1 MKIKSV
7 KTQLSLFLALFAI
20 YTYFIEKNPLFLL
33 GILVAVFASVA
44 LDSII
49 NYLKNKKFS
58 ITESSIVTGLIIGYV
73 ISSDEFWWVIAL
85 ASIFAIAS
93 KHLIRFRK
101 LHIFNPAAFGIFL
114 TVMLFGAYTQWNT
127 AYSWHIIIPL
137 GVYLALKIKR
147 ISLVMSYFATALL
160 LYAPQAFLHNASL
173 LDIFGYL
180 NYFFIF
186 IMMIEP
192 KTTPAR
198 RRSKIIFGIGVAS
211 FVFAFYEIGILLE
224 AELFALLTVNFLG
237 ALLERRRS

>member
-1 MKIKSV
+1 MKIKLI
-7 KTQLSLFLALFAI
+7 KTQLSLFLLLFAVHI
-20 YTYFIEKNPLFLL
+20 FFIEKNPLFLL
-33 GILVAVFASVA
+33 GISVAVFASAVS
-44 LDSII
+44 DSII
-49 NYLKNKKFS
+49 NYLKNKKFVV
-58 ITESSIVTGLIIGYV
+58 TESSIITGLIIGYV
-73 ISSDEFWWVIAL
+73 ISGDEFWWVIAL

-101 LHIFNPAAFGIFL
+101 GHIFNPAAFGIFL
-114 TVMLFGAYTQWNT
+114 VVLLFGAYTQWKA

-147 ISLVMSYFATALL
+147 MSLVVSYFAAALF
-160 LYAPQAFLHNASL
+160 LYAPQAFLYNASL
-173 LDIFGYL
+173 LETFGYL

-192 KTTPAR
+192 KTTPVR
-198 RRSKIIFGIGVAS
+198 RRSKIIFGIGVAA
-211 FVFAFYEIGILLE
+211 FIFTFYEIGILVE